1 VAKFNESVVLL
12 ITHTCRYTFL
22 LYRVKDLLQ
31 KFMSETL
38 GGLSSNELGGSG
50 FSFADHAANL
60 TNDLIQS
67 LVIDASVDLDFAFGL
82 DLNPMFDSTATSIVE
97 RLPNPFIQ
105 INQFDISASIGVN
118 EWSTSI
124 PFNGVKFAVTEAKA
138 LLNVS
143 AALSSSPITIT
154 APSELLNLVNQSST
168 GDRIVFAGS
177 LDVVFPVF
185 LLFGQ
190 VPVGFGATIKYLD
203 KDLLDEVTPNVTIKA
218 DALISIAMIRKAV
231 TMLRNNTAF
240 LSDIEVLS
248 ENIPVIQTNVNELI
262 AGADRT
268 IADLFDLTDWAD
280 SLSGTPTNDP
290 VSNSL

>member
-1 VAKFNESVVLL
+1 
-12 ITHTCRYTFL
+12 
-22 LYRVKDLLQ
+22 VKDLLQ

-38 GGLSSNELGGSG
+38 GGLSSNELGSSG

-60 TNDLIQS
+60 ANDLIQS

-82 DLNPMFDSTATSIVE
+82 DLNPMFNSSATSIVE
-97 RLPNPFIQ
+97 RLPNLFIK

-118 EWSTSI
+118 EWSTTI
-124 PFNGVKFAVTEAKA
+124 PFGGIEFAVTEAKA
-138 LLNVS
+138 ILNVS

-154 APSELLNLVNQSST
+154 APSELLNLVNQSAT

-185 LLFGQ
+185 LVFGS
-190 VPVGFGATIKYLD
+190 VGFGASINYLD
-203 KDLLDEVTPNVTIKA
+203 EDLLDEVIPGVTIDA
-218 DALISIAMIRKAV
+218 DALISIAMIRRAV
-231 TMLRNNTAF
+231 TMLRDNTAF

-268 IADLFDLTDWAD
+268 IADLFNLTHWAD
-280 SLSGTPTNDP
+280 SLSGTPTNDT

>member
-1 VAKFNESVVLL
+1 M
-12 ITHTCRYTFL
+12 
-22 LYRVKDLLQ
+22 Q

-38 GGLSSNELGGSG
+38 GGLSNNELGGSG

-190 VPVGFGATIKYLD
+190 VQVGFGATIKYLD
-203 KDLLDEVTPNVTIKA
+203 EDLLDQDIPAVTIEA
-218 DALISIAMIRKAV
+218 DALISIPMIRKAV
-231 TMLRNNTAF
+231 TMLRDNTAF